1 MAKDREI
8 HEEVKAL
15 DIGSQVRQL
24 RQRNG
29 LTLQNVSDLTGL
41 SKPLLSQIENN
52 IAAPPIATLLK
63 ISKALGVNI
72 GYFFQDAPSDHRIA
86 VVRRD
91 ERKKA
96 MRRSHQEADNVGY
109 MYESL
114 AYTMIHTYT
123 PHCRLPGVGYMY
135 ESLAYTMIEKHMEP
149 FLVEI
154 EPRSEKDLI
163 FYNHR
168 GEEFLY
174 VLEGEVEFRCTDR
187 IISLGHGNSIYFDS
201 SLPHALRAL
210 NRKSGKALAVV
221 FSQ

>member
-1 MAKDREI
+1 MAKDMDI
-8 HEEVKAL
+8 QEEVKAL
-15 DIGSQVRQL
+15 DIGSQVREL
-24 RQRNG
+24 RQRKG

-91 ERKKA
+91 ERKKD

-114 AYTMIHTYT
+114 AY
-123 PHCRLPGVGYMY
+123 P
-135 ESLAYTMIEKHMEP
+135 MIEKHMEP
-149 FLVEI
+149 FLVDI
-154 EPRSEKDLI
+154 EPRSEEELI

-174 VLEGEVEFRCTDR
+174 VLEGEVEVRCADR
-187 IISLGHGNSIYFDS
+187 IISLGHGDSIYFDS
-201 SLPHALRAL
+201 SLPHALRGL
-210 NRKSGKALAVV
+210 NRRSGKALAVV

>member
-114 AYTMIHTYT
+114 AYTMI
-123 PHCRLPGVGYMY
+123 
-135 ESLAYTMIEKHMEP
+135 EKHMEP